1 MNKDQI
7 IFKNLVLG
15 SFLASLSAFLGGSTF
30 VFTRLLVENIDPFTL
45 SFLRY
50 GLTGLILFLLS
61 ISYFFKNKF
70 DKVDLI
76 PMSRFALCNYA
87 TLHNCNSLFF

>member
-61 ISYFFKNKF
+61 ISYFFKNF
-70 DKVDLI
+70 LSLEDIFVDFKPVI
-76 PMSRFALCNYA
+76 NER
-87 TLHNCNSLFF
+87 LFFIIK